1 VLIFF
6 SLCRSA
12 TKRRI
17 DDGRIQSTAS
27 PDVQAD
33 SDVDDESA
41 EHAAVVRHGAV
52 EHEQRGVDA
61 DDDADDGHLVDHH
74 RDEDNEEAMADDND
88 DNDDNDDDDDNDDAS
103 ADKEEE
109 EEEEEDNDD
118 DEDDEDDDNDEEE
131 DGEPSLENLD
141 APLFQKI
148 MAYLPLKDV
157 LSVGEASHT
166 LRVRAA
172 SNSLWLL
179 MIERSACSRC
189 LRCFRW
195 ALTVDEKH
203 TPSDTEQF
211 YKQFFAI
218 KYLRCVDV
226 GERRSYVAK
235 TMTKRCV
242 FCSERAQ

>member
-1 VLIFF
+1 
-6 SLCRSA
+6 
-12 TKRRI
+12 
-17 DDGRIQSTAS
+17 
-27 PDVQAD
+27 VQVD

-41 EHAAVVRHGAV
+41 EHAAVVRHDAV

-61 DDDADDGHLVDHH
+61 DDDVDDGHHVDHQ
-74 RDEDNEEAMADDND
+74 RDEDNEEAMADDDDD
-88 DNDDNDDDDDNDDAS
+88 DNDDNDNDDNGDAS
-103 ADKEEE
+103 ADEEE
-109 EEEEEDNDD
+109 DNEDDNDD
-118 DEDDEDDDNDEEE
+118 DENDEDDNDDEE